1 LIKSGIGNQKSKM
14 KQSGGNGFADRPKPP
29 PLLFYEQRAFN
40 FRFWI
45 LDFGLQQLQ
54 TKNKET
60 VLPLSTQN
68 SQRRLFATDYT
79 DFHG

>member
-1 LIKSGIGNQKSKM
+1 VGTVLQIAKNL
-14 KQSGGNGFADRPKPP
+14 P

-45 LDFGLQQLQ
+45 FDFGLQQLQ

-68 SQRRLFATDYT
+68 SQRRLFADYT
-79 DFHG
+79 DFHGFTISSNITSHSA